1 MVLDFRFGSKADIT
15 PRPLHV
21 CFTSE
26 SRHPSERLTCPLCAI
41 NGPQFGFEGEYCI
54 ASHTAA
60 ARKAGMTE
68 AMFGELMVAPFC
80 ERLPRNKAGEINHR
94 TGGAGQLAR
103 AASRVTFAAKRLL
116 CARFKFALVAQL
128 DRASDFESEGRRFE
142 SVRARQENQRLTF
155 EIPIGCFPENRLG
168 KRMGS
173 KQKIWEFRA

>member
-1 MVLDFRFGSKADIT
+1 MVLDFRFGSEADIT

-41 NGPQFGFEGEYCI
+41 NGPQFGFEGECSRTLCMSSLGCEYCI

-103 AASRVTFAAKRLL
+103 AASRVTFAAIGS
-116 CARFKFALVAQL
+116 ARNAT
-128 DRASDFESEGRRFE
+128 
-142 SVRARQENQRLTF
+142 RQ
-155 EIPIGCFPENRLG
+155 
-168 KRMGS
+168 
-173 KQKIWEFRA
+173 

>member
-1 MVLDFRFGSKADIT
+1 MVLDFRFGSEADIT

-26 SRHPSERLTCPLCAI
+26 SRHLSERLTCPLCAI

-68 AMFGELMVAPFC
+68 AMFGELMVPPFC

-103 AASRVTFAAKRLL
+103 AASRVTFAAIGS
-116 CARFKFALVAQL
+116 ARNAT
-128 DRASDFESEGRRFE
+128 
-142 SVRARQENQRLTF
+142 RQ
-155 EIPIGCFPENRLG
+155 
-168 KRMGS
+168 
-173 KQKIWEFRA
+173 

>member
-1 MVLDFRFGSKADIT
+1 MVLDFRFGSEADIT

-41 NGPQFGFEGEYCI
+41 NASVRFEHEYCI

-94 TGGAGQLAR
+94 TGGAGLLAR
-103 AASRVTFAAKRLL
+103 AASRVTFAAIGS
-116 CARFKFALVAQL
+116 ARNAT
-128 DRASDFESEGRRFE
+128 
-142 SVRARQENQRLTF
+142 RQ
-155 EIPIGCFPENRLG
+155 
-168 KRMGS
+168 
-173 KQKIWEFRA
+173 

>member
-1 MVLDFRFGSKADIT
+1 MVLDFRFGSEADIT

-26 SRHPSERLTCPLCAI
+26 SRHLSERLTCPLCAI

-94 TGGAGQLAR
+94 TGGCGTIGESCQPGDFCR
-103 AASRVTFAAKRLL
+103 
-116 CARFKFALVAQL
+116 
-128 DRASDFESEGRRFE
+128 DR
-142 SVRARQENQRLTF
+142 
-155 EIPIGCFPENRLG
+155 I
-168 KRMGS
+168 GS
-173 KQKIWEFRA
+173 KRN